1 MNKEEKIADIKRII
15 KNWGSTTT
23 SELELCSSPCI
34 MSTGNKTNVSQL
46 VEGFN
51 ADDVD
56 VISYVN
62 ETEVS
67 DDSLEY
73 EELSDDIIDEIHSI
87 ILDYEV
93 DCEKAMKR
101 SLD

>member
-15 KNWGSTTT
+15 KNYGSTTT
-23 SELELCSSPCI
+23 SELELGSSPCI
-34 MSTGNKTNVSQL
+34 LSTGNKTNVSIL

-62 ETEVS
+62 ETVIAEES
-67 DDSLEY
+67 FEY
-73 EELSDDIIDEIHSI
+73 EELSDEIVDEIHSI

-93 DCEKAMKR
+93 DCDKAIKR